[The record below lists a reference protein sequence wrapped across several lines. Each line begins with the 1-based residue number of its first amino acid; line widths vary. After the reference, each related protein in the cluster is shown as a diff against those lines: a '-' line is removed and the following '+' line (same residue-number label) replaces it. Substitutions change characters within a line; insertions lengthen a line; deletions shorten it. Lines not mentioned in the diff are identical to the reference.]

1 MKKVVHVLR
10 FFVGITLMVFF
21 TATAD
26 AATLDVGEGKPYT
39 SIQAAITDAV
49 AGDTVLVYDG
59 TYVEQINFMGK
70 AITVRSV
77 NGATGT
83 IIDGNAGGTVVTLI
97 NGEGSGSVLDGFT
110 ITNGNNG
117 GVYFYTSPP
126 TIIKSIHIG
135 NMASSNGWGILFVEP
150 SLTQPTQPLT

>member
-1 MKKVVHVLR
+1 MKKVFQVLR
-10 FFVGITLMVFF
+10 FFVGITLIVFF
-21 TATAD
+21 TAIAD
-26 AATLDVGEGKPYT
+26 AATLEVGEGKPYT

-59 TYVEQINFMGK
+59 TYVEQINYMGK

-117 GVYFYTSPP
+117 GIYCYTSSP
-126 TIIKSIHIG
+126 TITNSTITG
-135 NMASSNGWGILFVEP
+135 NSAISYAGGYLLPE
-150 SLTQPTQPLT
+150 